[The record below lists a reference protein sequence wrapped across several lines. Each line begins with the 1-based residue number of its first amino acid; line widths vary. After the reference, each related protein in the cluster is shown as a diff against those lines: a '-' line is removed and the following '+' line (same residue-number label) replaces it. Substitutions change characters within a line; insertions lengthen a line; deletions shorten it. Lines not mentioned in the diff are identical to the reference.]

1 LEIIREENPERYG
14 TGEVRIGCWLGGK
27 TTPNTRKQAVSRY
40 RVARKL
46 PNKKKAEFVLTK
58 CPWCGAKMAEVYDG
72 QPIGYRIVKV
82 AREERVMIHCPD
94 QECHFRYRTVPGQRG
109 NTLDRGIPLFDTDED
124 LYEFPPD
131 FVVGT
136 VDKVAMMAWKP
147 QSGRLFGIKDG
158 VRKWSPPAMLI
169 QDELHLI
176 SGSLGSIDAS
186 FETMIEELCTYDEG
200 RKPLIIAS
208 TATTKNYSDQ
218 IANLYARE
226 SRIVPPP
233 GLDIKDSFFSRQD
246 DSAAGKVYVGI
257 APTGFVRAVQSQTG
271 VLALVT
277 HFVPVFE
284 RAGAK
289 IDPYWTNVAFF
300 SSRRALGMVMSS
312 VEESFKRKIRFWRQV
327 SGLSSGVLKDGEP
340 GATRFLRRVKQITAT
355 ASEDVNVVLDQLALE
370 HPDSN
375 AIDLCYATS
384 MVEVGLDVPRLGLMT
399 VMGQP
404 KGSSQYIQVTGR
416 VGRKKE
422 SPALILVAF
431 NTNNVRDRSHF
442 ESFRVSHERLYA
454 SVESASVT
462 PFTRQALDRS
472 LRSVTTALLRILN
485 PGNAKPA
492 DCLGKWDSVEKAFV
506 KRANYGSSGS
516 ADNVRSVFAEMK
528 SEITAKSLNGFE
540 WEGTEPFIFGYEAEI
555 PVMRLEPFWRALRSM
570 RSVDAD
576 ALGAIMGNAGAI
588 GGGQPVD
595 EAPEDEDDE
604 NEI

>member
-1 LEIIREENPERYG
+1 
-14 TGEVRIGCWLGGK
+14 
-27 TTPNTRKQAVSRY
+27 
-40 RVARKL
+40 VARKL

-312 VEESFKRKIRFWRQV
+312 VEE
-327 SGLSSGVLKDGEP
+327 
-340 GATRFLRRVKQITAT
+340 
-355 ASEDVNVVLDQLALE
+355 
-370 HPDSN
+370 
-375 AIDLCYATS
+375 
-384 MVEVGLDVPRLGLMT
+384 
-399 VMGQP
+399 
-404 KGSSQYIQVTGR
+404 
-416 VGRKKE
+416 
-422 SPALILVAF
+422 
-431 NTNNVRDRSHF
+431 
-442 ESFRVSHERLYA
+442 
-454 SVESASVT
+454 
-462 PFTRQALDRS
+462 
-472 LRSVTTALLRILN
+472 
-485 PGNAKPA
+485 
-492 DCLGKWDSVEKAFV
+492 
-506 KRANYGSSGS
+506 
-516 ADNVRSVFAEMK
+516 
-528 SEITAKSLNGFE
+528 
-540 WEGTEPFIFGYEAEI
+540 
-555 PVMRLEPFWRALRSM
+555 
-570 RSVDAD
+570 
-576 ALGAIMGNAGAI
+576 
-588 GGGQPVD
+588 
-595 EAPEDEDDE
+595 
-604 NEI
+604 